1 MVDPGSYFSGMKR
14 IFPAEIIEY
23 SVEDHFHRYRTRTL
37 VIYQVLLVAFIAGF
51 ISLFFIRVS
60 VNVVGGGTLRPVV
73 ERNTIKS
80 PVSGKLDRVF
90 IKENQRVAA
99 GDVLFTLQT
108 DLLEN
113 QQGVTDERQREVS
126 RRMRDLAQ
134 LAALT
139 QADNG
144 TTPALS
150 TALYQQQYQLFNEQ
164 VNDATIGLR
173 ETEAQFERQQQLYD
187 KRMISSAEF
196 DKVSY
201 ALEKAETR
209 LRVLYDEQ
217 VSRWRTDHAGLQKE
231 YRELAARQSQYRQ
244 EREHYAV
251 KAPID
256 GTIQQ
261 FNGAQPGNFLVQGE
275 TLAELSPD
283 SGLVAEVQVSPKDI
297 GLLETGMPV
306 KIQIDA
312 FDYNQWGMV
321 GGHVMDVADDVTLTQ
336 QGAPFFRVRCQ
347 LRQRQLRLPNGYTG
361 TLRKGMSF
369 RARFAVANRTL
380 FQLLYDKADDWL
392 NPNS

>member
-1 MVDPGSYFSGMKR
+1 MADQGGYFSGMKR
-14 IFPAEIIEY
+14 VFPAEIIEY
-23 SVEDHFHRYRTRTL
+23 SVEHHFHRHHSRTL
-37 VIYQVLLVAFIAGF
+37 VIYQVLLCAFIAGL

-60 VNVVGGGTLRPVV
+60 VNVTGGGTLRPVV

-80 PVSGKLDRVF
+80 PVNGKLDRVL
-90 IKENQRVAA
+90 ITENQRVAA

-113 QQGVTDERQREVS
+113 QQGVTDERQREV
-126 RRMRDLAQ
+126 RWRMEDLER
-134 LAALT
+134 LTALT
-139 QADNG
+139 QMDG
-144 TTPALS
+144 TAAPTLS
-150 TALYQQQYQLFNEQ
+150 TALYRRQYQLFREQ

-173 ETEAQFERQQQLYD
+173 EAKTQFDRQKQLYD

-196 DKVSY
+196 DGVSY

-217 VSRWRTDHAGLQKE
+217 ANQWQADRAVLQQE
-231 YRELAARQSQYRQ
+231 YRELAAQQSQYRQ
-244 EREHYAV
+244 ERMHYEI
-251 KAPID
+251 KAPVD

-275 TLAELSPD
+275 ILAEISPD
-283 SGLVAEVQVSPKDI
+283 SGLVAEVQVSPTDI
-297 GLLETGMPV
+297 GLLKTGMPV

-321 GGHVMDVADDVTLTQ
+321 EAHVVDVADDVMLTQ
-336 QGAPFFRVRCQ
+336 QGVPVFRVRCQ
-347 LRQRQLRLPNGYTG
+347 LHQRQLRLPNGYTG

-369 RARFAVANRTL
+369 RARFPVADRTL